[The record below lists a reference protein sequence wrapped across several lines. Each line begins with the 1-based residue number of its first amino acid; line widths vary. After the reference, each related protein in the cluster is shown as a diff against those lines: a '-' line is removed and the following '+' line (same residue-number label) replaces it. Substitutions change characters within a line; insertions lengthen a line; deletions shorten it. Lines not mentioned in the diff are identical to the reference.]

1 MVVAGLVEAG
11 PVGLRELG
19 ERSWIRTTRRCN
31 THQRLP
37 IIQVSDPNLH
47 LRTCAYGSILTF
59 AVVSVWLITV
69 NLDPNL
75 IMTSLKSRF
84 RTGVLAAAVF
94 FAPFNANAL
103 VDSAIMGEIVKAQ
116 IIIGQIQ

>member
-59 AVVSVWLITV
+59 AVVSVWLIAV